1 MSVFVGSSVEGE
13 IVLIRRKRFKVENL
27 FLLEG
32 EFGCKEVNLEK
43 KRIEKLD
50 WQDFNFFVVIVMGT
64 KCKQLIL

>member
-43 KRIEKLD
+43 KKNRKIRLAG
-50 WQDFNFFVVIVMGT
+50 F
-64 KCKQLIL
+64 

>member
-1 MSVFVGSSVEGE
+1 MSVFVGSSVEGG

-43 KRIEKLD
+43 KKNRKIRLAG
-50 WQDFNFFVVIVMGT
+50 F
-64 KCKQLIL
+64 